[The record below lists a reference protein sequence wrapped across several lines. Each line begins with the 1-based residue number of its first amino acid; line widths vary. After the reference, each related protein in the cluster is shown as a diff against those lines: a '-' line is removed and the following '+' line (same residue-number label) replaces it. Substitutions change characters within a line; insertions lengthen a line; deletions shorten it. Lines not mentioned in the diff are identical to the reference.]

1 MSLFGDAHPRY
12 LAFISAGDRTYAT
25 SAVEDS
31 PTRVG
36 LECPAGHTNSILIA
50 DLTRRARA
58 GRYPCPDCE
67 WRLLFTS
74 YPWLR
79 RYYRGLLQEGWV
91 VDTSTTEL
99 PWEDEKGR
107 WNESPYSLRRRLPGV
122 CKGARFL
129 GRPEVSPDPEPAPV
143 VRPPTP
149 VFAPGRETTPAAKPS
164 SDAAALE
171 QLWETCRTLRAE
183 IAPYRAKS
191 VSTDPADLPA
201 VEDLVHRVAAAQSAA
216 VEMGSADL
224 VGFAEKNRRMV
235 SQLHA
240 TYLQEEGTPAGLTP
254 TGRRLVQNSRA
265 VRRELARLHA
275 LPSRDIDPSDVSD
288 LSMQARN
295 LREESLSLRGKTSQ
309 SVREYT
315 RATVR
320 RARQLERKLDVSAP
334 GVDAERH
341 ESRLARITAARTP
354 GRRWLGSKLTPGGD
368 VGSTLESG
376 VLEQLGPELSS
387 GLVLN
392 TTAVIP
398 PMELDM
404 FSPGVGAAIEVN
416 GEQHHV
422 APRVGEL
429 YHRRKWEL
437 CRAAGVDLYGLWSG
451 RWNSNPEAVLHEAR
465 RALRV
470 CPVYPGGAG
479 APERVAHCQ
488 ALEFLSGHSA
498 QPPMPGLR
506 YAGVR
511 DARGSLLALAGYR
524 VRSGVATVFRSASVG
539 YVPGSTVSLLRHIAT
554 EASSVRWRVDNLAGY
569 LRELEESGMVLLD
582 DGAARR
588 SPWFDREVWDAGASV
603 FELR

>member
-67 WRLLFTS
+67 WRLLFTRF
-74 YPWLR
+74 PWAR
-79 RYYRGLLQEGWV
+79 KFYRGQVPESWIV
-91 VDTSTTEL
+91 ETSEEPV
-99 PWEDEKGR
+99 PWEDDEGR

-122 CKGARFL
+122 RKGARFL

-143 VRPPTP
+143 VRPPAP
-149 VFAPGRETTPAAKPS
+149 VFAPVFRSLVGQVPLPEPVADPSVLDRAWAHCRE
-164 SDAAALE
+164 
-171 QLWETCRTLRAE
+171 LRAE
-183 IAPYRAKS
+183 VSAYRSRS
-191 VSTDPADLPA
+191 VHRDPA
-201 VEDLVHRVAAAQSAA
+201 EMEAARELSVRANRAQSQAA
-216 VEMGSADL
+216 KLGDGTL
-224 VGFAEKNRRMV
+224 VAFAKKT
-235 SQLHA
+235 Q
-240 TYLQEEGTPAGLTP
+240 
-254 TGRRLVQNSRA
+254 RLVDIRIASDQSRGESFRESRA
-265 VRRELARLHA
+265 VRAEVSRLHA
-275 LPSRDIDPSDVSD
+275 LPNKDIDPDAVRALVERAERRLEGLQGSSPKAPKDA
-288 LSMQARN
+288 LSYA
-295 LREESLSLRGKTSQ
+295 
-309 SVREYT
+309 

-320 RARQLERKLDVSAP
+320 RARKLLRKLDTSAP
-334 GVDAERH
+334 GIDAERH

-376 VLEQLGPELSS
+376 VLDQLGPELSS

-451 RWNSNPEAVLHEAR
+451 RWNANPEAVLHEAR

-479 APERVAHCQ
+479 APERVTHSQ
-488 ALEFLSGHSA
+488 AREFLSGHSA

-524 VRSGVATVFRSASVG
+524 VRSGVATVFRSATVG
-539 YVPGSTVSLLRHIAT
+539 YVPGSTRSLLQHIAT

-588 SPWFDREVWDAGASV
+588 SPGFDREVWDAGASV